1 MIGNFS
7 RGGELYTQERVHVND
22 HDFRSQSDGIAIP
35 HALFDLG
42 KNTGF
47 ITIGTSHDTSE
58 FACDCICRWWEQVGK
73 FEYLDANSI
82 LLLCDCG
89 GSNNARY
96 YIFKERLQMLADKIG
111 IEIRIAHFP
120 PYTSKYN
127 PIEHRLFPHVTRAC
141 KGLIFNDIK
150 IIKEAMANT
159 KTKKG
164 LRTIVSVVDKIY
176 ETGKKVTDGF
186 KKKMRIRFDELLPQW
201 NYQAVPQS

>member
-35 HALFDLG
+35 HALYDLG
-42 KNTGF
+42 QNTGF

-58 FACDCICRWWEQVGK
+58 FACDCIGQWWKQIGK
-73 FEYLDANSI
+73 LEYTDANSI
-82 LLLCDCG
+82 LILCDCG

-96 YIFKERLQMLADKIG
+96 YIFKEKLQMLADKIG
-111 IEIRIAHFP
+111 TEIRIAHFP

-127 PIEHRLFPHVTRAC
+127 PIEHRLFPHVTHAC
-141 KGLIFNDIK
+141 NGLIFNDIK
-150 IIKEAMANT
+150 IVKEAMANT

-164 LRTIVSVVDKIY
+164 LRTVVSVVNKIY
-176 ETGKKVTDGF
+176 ETGKKVTEGF
-186 KKKMRIRFDELLPQW
+186 KENMRIRFDEILPKW
-201 NYQAVPQS
+201 NYRAVPQS

>member
-22 HDFRSQSDGIAIP
+22 HDFRSQSDGIAIF
-35 HALFDLG
+35 HALYDLG

-58 FACDCICRWWEQVGK
+58 FACDCTCRWWEQIGK
-73 FEYLDANSI
+73 FEYKDANSI
-82 LLLCDCG
+82 LILCDCG

-96 YIFKERLQMLADKIG
+96 YIFKEKLQMLADKIE

-127 PIEHRLFPHVTRAC
+127 PIEHRLFPHFTHAC
-141 KGLIFNDIK
+141 KELIFNDIK
-150 IIKEAMANT
+150 IVKEAMANT

-164 LRTIVSVVDKIY
+164 LRTIVSVIDKIY
-176 ETGKKVTDGF
+176 ETGEKVADGF
-186 KKKMRIRFDELLPQW
+186 KENMRIRFDELLPKW
-201 NYQAVPQS
+201 NYRAVP